1 VKREAYLVA
10 YALAEQIARYEMRDT
25 KYETMAKRDY
35 YEVLGVGKNASADD
49 IKRAYRRMAMKYHP
63 DKNPDDKEAETKFKE
78 CAEAYE
84 VLSDPEKRRRYD
96 QFGHEGLRGIGMR
109 DYTHMRWQDIGSI
122 FEDISGFDDFFGDI
136 FGIRNRRARRT
147 GPTRGYDLETSV
159 DLTLN
164 DIAKGTEKTI
174 EFTRQDLCPECT
186 GSGSVGGTPPGR
198 CPTCSGTGQV
208 TRGGGFF
215 QMVSA
220 CPQCRGSGQVIT
232 NPCKKCKG
240 TGKVPK
246 KRIVNVKIP
255 AGVHE
260 GQGIR
265 IANEGEPGRGGGP
278 RGDLYC
284 YVRIKPHEF
293 LQRNGN
299 NLIAVVPISFTQAAL
314 GTTIDVPS
322 LNGTRKLKIPPGT
335 QYGSIF
341 RINGQGLPDI
351 RSRRTG
357 DELVQITIE
366 TPAKLNAKQQE
377 LLREFAE
384 TENKT
389 VSPQSKRFFE
399 KLKKHF
405 GNNR

>member
-1 VKREAYLVA
+1 
-10 YALAEQIARYEMRDT
+10 
-25 KYETMAKRDY
+25 MAKRDY
-35 YEVLGVGKNASADD
+35 YEVLGVGKGASDNE

-63 DKNPDDKEAETKFKE
+63 DKNPDDKEAEAKFKE

-109 DYTHMRWQDIGSI
+109 DYTHMNWQDIGSI
-122 FEDISGFDDFFGDI
+122 FEDIFAGIGGFGDL
-136 FGIRNRRARRT
+136 FGMGGRRSRRT

-164 DIAKGTEKTI
+164 DVAKGTKKTI

-186 GSGSVGGTPPGR
+186 GSGSSKGTSAGKCPSCGG
-198 CPTCSGTGQV
+198 SGQV
-208 TRGGGFF
+208 ARRGGFF
-215 QMVSA
+215 QMVST
-220 CPQCRGSGQVIT
+220 CPQCKGDGQIIT

-240 TGKVPK
+240 SGRVPK
-246 KRIVNVKIP
+246 KRIVEIKLP
-255 AGVHE
+255 HGVHE

-265 IANEGEPGRGGGP
+265 IANEGEPGRKGGP
-278 RGDLYC
+278 KGDLYC

-293 LQRNGN
+293 LQRDGN
-299 NLIAVVPISFTQAAL
+299 NLIATVPISFTQAAL

-322 LNGTRKLKIPPGT
+322 LNGTRGLKIPTGT

-341 RINGQGLPDI
+341 RIKGQGLPDM
-351 RSRRTG
+351 RTGRTG
-357 DELVQITIE
+357 DQLVQIIIE
-366 TPAKLNAKQQE
+366 TPTKLNAKQQE
-377 LLREFAE
+377 LLTEFAK

-399 KLKKHF
+399 RLKKYF

>member
-1 VKREAYLVA
+1 
-10 YALAEQIARYEMRDT
+10 
-25 KYETMAKRDY
+25 MAKRDY

-63 DKNPDDKEAETKFKE
+63 DKNPDDKEAEAKFKE

-84 VLSDPEKRRRYD
+84 VLSNSEKRQRYD

-122 FEDISGFDDFFGDI
+122 FEDIFGGFGDFGDI
-136 FGIRNRRARRT
+136 FGMGGRRRARRA

-159 DLTLN
+159 ELTLN
-164 DIAKGTEKTI
+164 DTAKGAEKTI
-174 EFTRQDLCPECT
+174 EFARQDICPECN
-186 GSGSVGGTPPGR
+186 GTACAKGTTPSQ

-208 TRGGGFF
+208 AKGGGFF
-215 QMVSA
+215 QMIST
-220 CPQCRGSGQVIT
+220 CPQCRGAGKIIT
-232 NPCKKCKG
+232 RPCKKCKG
-240 TGKVPK
+240 TGRVPK
-246 KRIVNVKIP
+246 KRVVNIKIP

-265 IANEGEPGRGGGP
+265 VANEGEPGRGGGP

-293 LQRNGN
+293 LQRDGN
-299 NLIAVVPISFTQAAL
+299 NLVAVVPISFTQAAL
-314 GTTIDVPS
+314 GATIDVPS
-322 LNGTRKLKIPPGT
+322 LDGTKRLKIPPST

-341 RINGQGLPDI
+341 RIKGQGLPDV
-351 RSRRTG
+351 RTGRNG
-357 DELVQITIE
+357 DELVQIIIE
-366 TPAKLNAKQQE
+366 TPTKLNAKQQQ
-377 LLREFAE
+377 LLREFAK
-384 TENKT
+384 TENKS
-389 VSPQSKRFFE
+389 VCPKSKSFYE
-399 KLKKHF
+399 KLKKYF